1 MYLRRRRLCPNYEL
15 QLASPKQRVG
25 HASVCLASARR
36 RRALRH
42 HPGMSQGAWRTVR
55 GQGARAPKGEPCS
68 WGRAVGVRRVGLAA
82 AAPCELC
89 AALPGRRV
97 PVSALAFAAGVR
109 ARRCYVV
116 QRRQPPPKNLQRRRS
131 RYYRRATREWR
142 RTHSNFFRTRSLGPP
157 RSARPW
163 RGGESASGKPFHRA
177 SHATKKV

>member
-82 AAPCELC
+82 AAPCEWC
-89 AALPGRRV
+89 VALLGRRV
-97 PVSALAFAAGVR
+97 PVSALAFAAGAR
-109 ARRCYVV
+109 ARHWCIV
-116 QRRQPPPKNLQRRRS
+116 QRRQPPPKNLQRRRITMLPS
-131 RYYRRATREWR
+131 SHPRVATNALQLLSNAVA
-142 RTHSNFFRTRSLGPP
+142 RTPSVGATVARGGVRVRQALPP
-157 RSARPW
+157 RFA
-163 RGGESASGKPFHRA
+163 GHG
-177 SHATKKV
+177 